1 MSTFWQRGTLPPTIS
16 QGAHAQMGLR
26 LHFAGAMV
34 AVTRRRS
41 ASVIIRQLSVFF
53 VKMLFKERVV
63 IGAFICF
70 FTYRTFVASGFQSLI
85 VPMVLSNVNRRRRH
99 HRFENKRRSIENR
112 SHSKK
117 KNVTFQKPQLE
128 RKPVESI
135 SDSRKMPESPVRN
148 KTPAFVDS
156 MMKGA
161 FQPPVPDNEKAAR
174 QQAKEYRSSK
184 AAEPLPTHQHM
195 LAATLG
201 LPRIDSFPENMRLIG
216 GAAGWKKWGPY
227 LSDRQW
233 STVRE
238 DLSPDGSR

>member
-1 MSTFWQRGTLPPTIS
+1 
-16 QGAHAQMGLR
+16 
-26 LHFAGAMV
+26 
-34 AVTRRRS
+34 
-41 ASVIIRQLSVFF
+41 
-53 VKMLFKERVV
+53 MLFKERVV

-85 VPMVLSNVNRRRRH
+85 VPMVLSNVNPSRRRRH
-99 HRFENKRRSIENR
+99 RRFQNKRSIENR

-117 KNVTFQKPQLE
+117 TVSFEKPQPE
-128 RKPVESI
+128 RKPIESNL
-135 SDSRKMPESPVRN
+135 DSRKMTARN
-148 KTPAFVDS
+148 KTPAFIES

-161 FQPPVPDNEKAAR
+161 FQPPVPDNERSAK
-174 QQAKEYRSSK
+174 QQAKECRSSK
-184 AAEPLPTHQHM
+184 AAGSMPTAQHM

-201 LPRIDSFPENMRLIG
+201 LPKVDSFPENMRLIG